1 MTISVAFKVRA
12 VEGFAVYSV
21 GKREYFLNDIPWKY
35 LRFSFTY
42 TYITWGIRFIVN
54 RTED

>member
-1 MTISVAFKVRA
+1 MTISVVFKARA

-21 GKREYFLNDIPWKY
+21 GKIEYFPNDIPWKY
-35 LRFSFTY
+35 LRFSLP
-42 TYITWGIRFIVN
+42 ILTWGIRFIVN

>member
-12 VEGFAVYSV
+12 VEGFAVYSI